1 MKSKFKSG
9 AYILAVLV
17 IVFTLI
23 EFFTL
28 SLFLMD
34 GIPLGLIIFVNL
46 LFIFSWVW
54 LVFGELRTKVVAVD
68 IGYDNFIVKGFFGL
82 GKPKTYYFNEVE
94 GYKTSILPAKLTV
107 YEYLYVMSG
116 GKKVIKLSQ
125 FYHQNYEELKT
136 AIATEKINYLGF
148 EDFSYMR
155 ELKEIFF

>member
-1 MKSKFKSG
+1 MKSKFKYG

-17 IVFTLI
+17 IVFTIIMCFL
-23 EFFTL
+23 L
-28 SLFLMD
+28 SLFFMD
-34 GIPLGLIIFVNL
+34 GIPIGLIIFVNL
-46 LFIFSWVW
+46 LFIFAWVW

-116 GKKVIKLSQ
+116 SKKVIKLSQ

-136 AIATEKINYLGF
+136 AIAAEKINYLGF

-155 ELKEIFF
+155 ELKEIFV